1 MSNFEF
7 VVSQFETEWQ
17 SRLLLGHL
25 VEAHGPYPFSPSF
38 FLLLCPPSDDLI
50 YLSREIYRLMKITG
64 KKEKWTYGYPV
75 DSGFL
80 HKPLTAVNNKI
91 VSSNLR

>member
-1 MSNFEF
+1 
-7 VVSQFETEWQ
+7 
-17 SRLLLGHL
+17 
-25 VEAHGPYPFSPSF
+25 
-38 FLLLCPPSDDLI
+38 
-50 YLSREIYRLMKITG
+50 MKITG